1 MAELPNFGPHNRA
14 IWLGLAAL
22 GVAVGLYLRHRS
34 GSSAGDTGDTSGTP
48 DMANVDGSVDD
59 TYSSGDVQAIPG
71 TQYGMPGP
79 AGPPGPRGQRG
90 KRGPRGAA
98 GGKKHHHKATQH
110 HKPAGTHA
118 QPRIAVQSHMG
129 NGAPVQSHVRVV
141 QHGADGTVRKGARK
155 SNG

>member
-1 MAELPNFGPHNRA
+1 MAELPNFGPHNKA

-34 GSSAGDTGDTSGTP
+34 SSQSTDTSTTP
-48 DMANVDGSVDD
+48 DMPNVDGSTDNS
-59 TYSSGDVQAIPG
+59 YSSGDVQAIPG

-98 GGKKHHHKATQH
+98 GGKKHKHHGTQH
-110 HKPAGTHA
+110 HKPAGSHA

-129 NGAPVQSHVRVV
+129 NGAPVASHVRVI